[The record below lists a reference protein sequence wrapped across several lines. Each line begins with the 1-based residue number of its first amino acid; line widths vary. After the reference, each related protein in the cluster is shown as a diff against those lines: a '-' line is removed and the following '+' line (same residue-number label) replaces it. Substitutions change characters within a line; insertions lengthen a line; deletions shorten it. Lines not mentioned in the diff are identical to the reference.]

1 MKKAYILKLAF
12 IFPVVIYG
20 FIAVRFAGPPRWGA
34 AFVPAGSD
42 SAIGV
47 LVISILALSDW
58 ALGIALGRMRKGLL
72 LWLSSH
78 VALDPG
84 Q

>member
-1 MKKAYILKLAF
+1 MSYFGQQMKKAYIPKLAF

-47 LVISILALSDW
+47 LVISILARATGHW
-58 ALGIALGRMRKGLL
+58 GLL
-72 LWLSSH
+72 WE
-78 VALDPG
+78 G
-84 Q
+84 